1 MTATT
6 TEPNH
11 TTTGGPRH
19 LTPEEIG
26 WMVKTF
32 RTAHGW
38 TQETLAEL
46 SGLQTRTIQRVE
58 QGQPSNTDTRRAVG
72 RAFKFDDIDFFNTL
86 KGIPTD
92 TEMQKQQEAF
102 DREHLLLNARTVDG
116 RQLLALMQDGPGIGT
131 ICAMSVAELP
141 HAAQD
146 AFAAIVDFVRDC
158 MDIFDVASQSEILGY
173 GGTLDESTAVL
184 KAAGFCLCAAF
195 RDTKLTND
203 SWVNK
208 TPLPCRITY
217 LLAGLKDQPPA
228 KIAVA
233 RKIYGGF

>member
-1 MTATT
+1 MTATA
-6 TEPNH
+6 TEPNQ
-11 TTTGGPRH
+11 TTAGGPRH

-32 RTAHGW
+32 RTAQGW

-58 QGQPSNTDTRRAVG
+58 QGHSSNPDTRRAIG

-92 TEMQKQQEAF
+92 DEMQKQKEAF
-102 DREHLLLNARTVDG
+102 DRDHLLLDVRTVDG
-116 RQLLALMQDGPGIGT
+116 RQLLVLMQDGADFKA
-131 ICAMSVAELP
+131 ICAMSVAELSR
-141 HAAQD
+141 AAQN
-146 AFAAIVDFVRDC
+146 AFATIVDFVRDC
-158 MDIFDVASQSEILGY
+158 MDIFDVAPQSEILGY
-173 GGTLDESTAVL
+173 GDMLDESIAEL

-203 SWVNK
+203 SWANK
-208 TPLPCRITY
+208 TLLPCRITY
-217 LLAGLKDQPPA
+217 LLAGPKDQPPA
-228 KIAVA
+228 KVAVA
-233 RKIYGGF
+233 RKMSGGF

>member
-6 TEPNH
+6 TEPNE
-11 TTTGGPRH
+11 TTAGGPRH

-32 RTAHGW
+32 RTAQGW

-58 QGQPSNTDTRRAVG
+58 QGQPSSTDTRRAIG

-92 TEMQKQQEAF
+92 AEMQKQKEAF
-102 DREHLLLNARTVDG
+102 DREHLLLDARAVDG
-116 RQLLALMQDGPGIGT
+116 RQLLAVMQDGPGFGA

-141 HAAQD
+141 RAAQD

-158 MDIFDVASQSEILGY
+158 MNIFDVAPQSEILGY
-173 GGTLDESTAVL
+173 GDMLDESIAEL
-184 KAAGFCLCAAF
+184 KEAGFCLCAAF

-203 SWVNK
+203 SWANK

-217 LLAGLKDQPPA
+217 LLVGPKDQPPA
-228 KIAVA
+228 KVAVA
-233 RKIYGGF
+233 RKVSGGF